1 MKKILTHS
9 YKNIF
14 NKHLLKNF
22 INISYF
28 VSLIYLCLLFLILS
42 YLFKFGIDITDE
54 ASYLL
59 NSKKS
64 VLSSRL
70 YNYDIFF
77 NIHLYISNYNIQ
89 IFRITNLILILISNL
104 ILLRAFTRF
113 LKKVLLQEISLYP
126 LFLLFFLFSFSYYS
140 WLWLPTPSYNSYNL
154 MFCNLF
160 FAIFLFLFEGNK
172 LEIIYSKSVVLKL
185 FLLSVVTILIF
196 FF

>member
-1 MKKILTHS
+1 MKK
-9 YKNIF
+9 NIAHF
-14 NKHLLKNF
+14 YTKISNKLLLNKF

-54 ASYLL
+54 SSYLV

-77 NIHLYISNYNIQ
+77 NTHLYISNYNIQ

-104 ILLRAFTRF
+104 ILLIAFTRF
-113 LKKVLLQEISLYP
+113 LKSCY
-126 LFLLFFLFSFSYYS
+126 
-140 WLWLPTPSYNSYNL
+140 TRN
-154 MFCNLF
+154 
-160 FAIFLFLFEGNK
+160 
-172 LEIIYSKSVVLKL
+172 
-185 FLLSVVTILIF
+185 
-196 FF
+196 

>member
-1 MKKILTHS
+1 MKKILTHF

-54 ASYLL
+54 KNIYLIQKNL
-59 NSKKS
+59 FYP
-64 VLSSRL
+64 R
-70 YNYDIFF
+70 DCIIMIFFF

-104 ILLRAFTRF
+104 ILLIAFTRF
-113 LKKVLLQEISLYP
+113 
-126 LFLLFFLFSFSYYS
+126 
-140 WLWLPTPSYNSYNL
+140 
-154 MFCNLF
+154 
-160 FAIFLFLFEGNK
+160 
-172 LEIIYSKSVVLKL
+172 
-185 FLLSVVTILIF
+185 
-196 FF
+196 